1 MRATN
6 DQKKNISISLP
17 VNMIKALKRKA
28 KTDKRTISS
37 EIEYLLEDKL
47 MEDSNLQ
54 DVMFATIS
62 GFSDDLNDEEE
73 DKAWAMFQ

>member
-1 MRATN
+1 MKTTN

-28 KTDKRTISS
+28 KTDKRTISG

-47 MEDSNLQ
+47 MVDSNLQ
-54 DVMFATIS
+54 EVMFATIS

>member
-1 MRATN
+1 MKTTN

-28 KTDKRTISS
+28 KTDKRTISG

-62 GFSDDLNDEEE
+62 GFSDDLIDEEE